1 MSNEAKPMADL
12 KHVEG
17 RQMSPEELLDAEK
30 SLKRKLDI
38 RLLFCVWVIFVLN
51 YLDRVC
57 YLVLLTSKEEEE
69 EEEENRYYLY
79 LRLST
84 NSNYL

>member
-1 MSNEAKPMADL
+1 MA

-17 RQMSPEELLDAEK
+17 FEQNRLVEAQQMSPEELLEVEK

-38 RLLFCVWVIFVLN
+38 RLLFCVWVIFVMN

-57 YLVLLTSKEEEE
+57 YLFQLT
-69 EEEENRYYLY
+69 
-79 LRLST
+79 
-84 NSNYL
+84 

>member
-69 EEEENRYYLY
+69 EEENRYYLY

>member
-57 YLVLLTSKEEEE
+57 YLVLLTSEEEE